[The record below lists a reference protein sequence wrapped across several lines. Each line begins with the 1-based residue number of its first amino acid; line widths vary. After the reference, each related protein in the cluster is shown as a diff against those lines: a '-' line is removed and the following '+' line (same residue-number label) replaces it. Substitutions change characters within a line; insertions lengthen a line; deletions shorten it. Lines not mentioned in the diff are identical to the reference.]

1 MNGFSFLRFA
11 LDLAC
16 PEIER
21 ANSAVSLLE
30 QGTPMSDTAFELGYF
45 DQAHLTNSL
54 KRFIGKRPRKSLGKA
69 RLDSLRFFQDSV
81 LLLHYDCGRDG
92 ERQKENIMRKVVV
105 TEFMSLDG
113 IMEEPRW
120 TFKYWNDEIAKF
132 KGEESSASDT
142 LLLGRVTYQGFAA
155 AWPQS
160 KDEGADYFNSVR
172 KYVVSETLEEPLEWN
187 NSTLI
192 KDNIVEQI
200 TNLKQQDG
208 KDIAVHGSATLVQ
221 TLMQHDLV
229 DRYRLLVYPVVVGKG
244 KRLFKEGIPATLKLL
259 ESQSFSSGVVALV
272 YEPDRK

>member
-1 MNGFSFLRFA
+1 
-11 LDLAC
+11 
-16 PEIER
+16 
-21 ANSAVSLLE
+21 
-30 QGTPMSDTAFELGYF
+30 
-45 DQAHLTNSL
+45 
-54 KRFIGKRPRKSLGKA
+54 
-69 RLDSLRFFQDSV
+69 
-81 LLLHYDCGRDG
+81 
-92 ERQKENIMRKVVV
+92 MRKVVV

-113 IMEEPRW
+113 VMEEPGW

-132 KGEESSASDT
+132 KGEESSASDA

-155 AWPQS
+155 AWPES

-172 KYVVSETLEEPLEWN
+172 KYVVSKTLEEPLEWN

-192 KDNIVEQI
+192 KDNIVEEI

-221 TLMQHDLV
+221 MLMQHHLV

-272 YEPDRK
+272 YEPERQ